1 MKQFC
6 KGIIQELDSEGYVVQ
21 QLREIIK
28 SLEDNNNQ

>member
-1 MKQFC
+1 MIQFC
-6 KGIIQELDSEGYVVQ
+6 KGIIQELDSEEYVVQ